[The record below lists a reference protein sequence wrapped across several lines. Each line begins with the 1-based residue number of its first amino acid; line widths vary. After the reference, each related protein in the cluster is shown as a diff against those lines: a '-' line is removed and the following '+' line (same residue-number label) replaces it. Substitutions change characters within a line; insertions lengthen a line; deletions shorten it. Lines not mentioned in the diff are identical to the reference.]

1 MIVDGRA
8 VSTREGDSVL
18 VAMLRAGL
26 YPSRGGCLC
35 LAGDCPHCLAT
46 VDGVAYRRTCQVT
59 ANAGTVVE
67 SHPEDRKPS
76 AAQRATPSTHATSV
90 CRHRDGDVVVIG
102 QGLAGREA
110 ARAALSAG
118 HTVIA
123 FDSAHGQDVVGLYP
137 GPVVVARTADGMM
150 QARPRL
156 EVVVATGAVELHP
169 VGPGA
174 DLRGLVTRR
183 GATQLAR
190 AGLALGRVVALGG
203 PRIVIKEKVVSGT
216 LVRFEPRAGDAR
228 RLGAVIVRDDDGHE
242 RRVVCDTASI
252 GLGLTPRDGL
262 LRMGRGVGVRG
273 VGDVTLPATL
283 PAPPIEGVVCPCL
296 GVTVADLIS
305 VHERGF
311 RDLELVKRAT
321 LSGTGPCQGAICVP
335 HLRSFLANRG
345 ASVQPAFTARP
356 VSRPVTVGEAA
367 SGVHLQATARTGLDE
382 EHRRLGARMDRL
394 GGWWRPWTYGE
405 SAAEYSAVRE
415 AVSLGDVSTLGKLR
429 VSGPDAARLLEYLYP
444 VRVSTLAAGRSR
456 YSLLLNERGHVID
469 DGMICRESETRFV
482 LTFTSGGAT
491 QAESWIRDWADTTD
505 ADVRILNQTWSLG
518 AINVTGPRAT
528 LLLERAGVTDPP
540 AYLRHRLGD
549 VAGVPCRILR
559 LSFTGEVS
567 YELHHEVV
575 RSVGLWRDLLELGRD
590 LGIRPHG
597 LETLLTL
604 RLEKGHLIVGQDT
617 DFDSTPRRLGL
628 EGLVHLDKADFVGRR
643 ALLRTNR
650 LPLDRRLVGLELSG
664 PAPAEGALIWSDGRA
679 VGQVTSSTWS
689 PALGKTVMLGW
700 LRASGEGASAED
712 VVIDGRRA
720 RRVST
725 PFYDAGGGRA
735 RT

>member
-26 YPSRGGCLC
+26 HPSRGGCLC
-35 LAGDCPHCLAT
+35 FAGDCPHCLAT
-46 VDGVAYRRTCQVT
+46 VDGVAYRRTCQV
-59 ANAGTVVE
+59 AAGAATVVE
-67 SHPEDRKPS
+67 SHPENRKPS
-76 AAQRATPSTHATSV
+76 ALQRATPNLLATGA
-90 CRHRDGDVVVIG
+90 CRHQHCDVVVIG
-102 QGLAGREA
+102 QGSAGREA
-110 ARAALSAG
+110 ARAALAAG
-118 HTVIA
+118 HEVIT
-123 FDSAHGQDVVGLYP
+123 FDCANRQDVVGIYP
-137 GPVVVARTADGMM
+137 GPVVVARMADGTV
-150 QARPRL
+150 QARPRR

-169 VGPGA
+169 VAPGG

-183 GATQLAR
+183 GAMHLSRT
-190 AGLALGRVVALGG
+190 GLALGHVVAIGA
-203 PRIVIKEKVVSGT
+203 PPDDVQAEAVSGT
-216 LVRFEPRAGDAR
+216 LVRFEPRADDSR
-228 RLGAVIVRDDDGHE
+228 RLGAIVVRDDDGNE

-262 LRMGRGVGVRG
+262 LRMGRGTDVRG
-273 VGDVTLPATL
+273 IGDVTLPATL
-283 PAPPIEGVVCPCL
+283 PAPPVEGVVCPCL

-321 LSGTGPCQGAICVP
+321 LSGTGPCQGAVCVP
-335 HLRSFLANRG
+335 HLRSFLAHRG
-345 ASVQPAFTARP
+345 TSVQPAFTARP

-367 SGVHLQATARTGLDE
+367 SGAHLQATARTGLDV

-394 GGWWRPWTYGE
+394 GGWWRPWTYGDG
-405 SAAEYSAVRE
+405 AAEYRAVRD
-415 AVSLGDVSTLGKLR
+415 AVSLGDVSTLGKVR
-429 VSGPDAARLLEYLYP
+429 VSGPDAVRLLEYLYP
-444 VRVSTLAAGRSR
+444 ARVSTLAAGRSR

-491 QAESWIRDWADTTD
+491 QAEWWIRDWAETME

-540 AYLRHRLGD
+540 AYLRHQVAD
-549 VAGVPCRILR
+549 VAGVPCRVVR

-567 YELHHEVV
+567 YELHHDVV

-628 EGLVHLDKADFVGRR
+628 EGMAHLDKGDFVGRR

-650 LPLDRRLVGLELSG
+650 LPLDRRLVGLEFSG
-664 PAPAEGALIWSDGRA
+664 PAPAEGALIWSDGLV
-679 VGQVTSSTWS
+679 VGQVTSSAWS

-700 LRASGEGASAED
+700 LRASGDGGLAEN
-712 VVIDGRRA
+712 VVIDGRAA

-735 RT
+735 RA